1 MLFLGINRTFAIN
14 HFNSLIMKVASKV
27 KDGRINAV
35 NVLLDMNIKEYLEVA
50 GHIIKNNEFQRKRV
64 KNSSTVYALLKKD
77 LRSNCTMPPIVLAIK
92 AEKMNHL
99 LNPFDI
105 EEDQIKSLFKP
116 ENLIILDGL
125 QRTYT
130 ILDLVEELTKENNSE
145 VLENVMNNSIRVEV
159 YLGIN
164 KIGILYRMLTLNTGQ
179 TPMSI
184 RHQIEMLYSDYAENN
199 IEDVRLFK
207 ETDSKSVRN
216 IGEYQF
222 RDVFE
227 GFNSYLDRDELGISR
242 NEVLENIQNL
252 EKLALENG
260 SSDLFKDYI
269 LTYNKLIKKVDSFNI
284 GWEINK
290 SEIEIN
296 GLFGKNILQIFT
308 KSQVLSG
315 FGAAIGK
322 LKDSKVIEGFET
334 IKNDIDNIV
343 VSKKE
348 DSNLDFAMVN
358 LLGKLDDIKNRAK
371 KIGVEQRMFFTYFFR
386 ELFNP
391 NSDSYLDMNSA
402 IESGFNK
409 YISLI

>member
-1 MLFLGINRTFAIN
+1 
-14 HFNSLIMKVASKV
+14 MKVASKV

-35 NVLLDMNIKEYLEVA
+35 NILLDMNIREYLEVA
-50 GHIIKNNEFQRKRV
+50 GNIIKNNEFQRKRV

-99 LNPFDI
+99 LNPYDVD
-105 EEDQIKSLFKP
+105 EEQIKSLFKP

-130 ILDLVEELTKENNSE
+130 ILDLVDELKKENNIE
-145 VLENVMNNSIRVEV
+145 VLNNVLDNSIRIEV

-184 RHQIEMLYSDYAENN
+184 RHQIEMLYSDYAENS
-199 IEDVRLFK
+199 IGEVRLLK
-207 ETDSKSVRN
+207 ETDSKSVKR

-222 RDVFE
+222 RDVIE

-242 NEVLENIQNL
+242 NELLENVQNL

-260 SSDLFKDYI
+260 TSDLFKDYI
-269 LTYNKLIKKVDSFNI
+269 LTYNDLIKKIDSFDI
-284 GWEINK
+284 GWEVRK
-290 SEIEIN
+290 SELDIN
-296 GLFGKNILQIFT
+296 GVFGRSVLLIFT

-322 LKDSKVIEGFET
+322 LKDSKVIDGFET
-334 IKNDIDNIV
+334 VKHNVNNIKLSSDINCTL
-343 VSKKE
+343 
-348 DSNLDFAMVN
+348 DSVMIN
-358 LLGKLDDIKNRAK
+358 LLTKLDNIKNRAK

-386 ELFNP
+386 ELFNH
-391 NSDSYLDMNSA
+391 NSDSYLDINAA

>member
-1 MLFLGINRTFAIN
+1 
-14 HFNSLIMKVASKV
+14 MKVASKV

-35 NVLLDMNIKEYLEVA
+35 NILLDMNIREYLEVA
-50 GHIIKNNEFQRKRV
+50 GNIIKNNEFQRKRV

-99 LNPFDI
+99 LNPYDVD
-105 EEDQIKSLFKP
+105 EEQIKSLFKP

-130 ILDLVEELTKENNSE
+130 ILDLVDELKKENNIE
-145 VLENVMNNSIRVEV
+145 VLNNVLDNSIRIEV

-184 RHQIEMLYSDYAENN
+184 RHQIEMLYSDYAENS
-199 IEDVRLFK
+199 IGEVRLLK
-207 ETDSKSVRN
+207 ETDSKSVKR

-222 RDVFE
+222 RDVIE

-242 NEVLENIQNL
+242 NELLENIQNL

-260 SSDLFKDYI
+260 TSDLFKDYI
-269 LTYNKLIKKVDSFNI
+269 LTYNDLIKKIDSFDM
-284 GWEINK
+284 GWEVRK
-290 SEIEIN
+290 SELDIN
-296 GLFGKNILQIFT
+296 GVFGRSVLLIFT

-322 LKDSKVIEGFET
+322 LKDSKVIDGFET
-334 IKNDIDNIV
+334 VKLNINNIKLSSDTNCTL
-343 VSKKE
+343 
-348 DSNLDFAMVN
+348 DSVMIN
-358 LLGKLDDIKNRAK
+358 LLTKLDSIKNRAK

-386 ELFNP
+386 ELFNH
-391 NSDSYLDMNSA
+391 NSDSYLDINAA

>member
-1 MLFLGINRTFAIN
+1 
-14 HFNSLIMKVASKV
+14 MKVASKV

-35 NVLLDMNIKEYLEVA
+35 NILLDMNIREYLEVA
-50 GHIIKNNEFQRKRV
+50 GNIIKNNEFQRKRV

-99 LNPFDI
+99 LNPYDVD
-105 EEDQIKSLFKP
+105 EEQIKSLFKP

-130 ILDLVEELTKENNSE
+130 ILDLVDELKKENNIE
-145 VLENVMNNSIRVEV
+145 VLNNVLDNSIRIEI

-184 RHQIEMLYSDYAENN
+184 RHQIEMLYSDYAENS
-199 IEDVRLFK
+199 IGEVRLLK
-207 ETDSKSVRN
+207 ETDSKSVKR

-222 RDVFE
+222 RDVIE

-242 NEVLENIQNL
+242 NELLENIQNL

-260 SSDLFKDYI
+260 TSDLFKDYI
-269 LTYNKLIKKVDSFNI
+269 LTYNDLIKKIDSFDI
-284 GWEINK
+284 GWEVRK
-290 SEIEIN
+290 SELDIN
-296 GLFGKNILQIFT
+296 GVFGRSVLLIFT
-308 KSQVLSG
+308 KSQALSG

-322 LKDSKVIEGFET
+322 LKDSKVIDGFET
-334 IKNDIDNIV
+334 IKHNVNNIKLSSDINCTL
-343 VSKKE
+343 
-348 DSNLDFAMVN
+348 DSVMIN
-358 LLGKLDDIKNRAK
+358 LLTKLDNIKNRAK

-386 ELFNP
+386 ELFNH
-391 NSDSYLDMNSA
+391 NSDSYLDINAA

-409 YISLI
+409 YLSLI

>member
-1 MLFLGINRTFAIN
+1 MLSYSVTVCN
-14 HFNSLIMKVASKV
+14 
-27 KDGRINAV
+27 
-35 NVLLDMNIKEYLEVA
+35 MNIREYLEVA
-50 GHIIKNNEFQRKRV
+50 GNIIKNNEFQRKRV

-99 LNPFDI
+99 LNPYDVD
-105 EEDQIKSLFKP
+105 EEQIKSLFKP

-130 ILDLVEELTKENNSE
+130 ILDLVDELKKENNIE
-145 VLENVMNNSIRVEV
+145 VLNNVLDNSIRIEV

-184 RHQIEMLYSDYAENN
+184 RHQIEMLYSDYAENS
-199 IEDVRLFK
+199 IGEVRLLK
-207 ETDSKSVRN
+207 ETDSKSVKR

-222 RDVFE
+222 RDVIE

-242 NEVLENIQNL
+242 NELLENIQNL

-260 SSDLFKDYI
+260 TSDLFKDYI
-269 LTYNKLIKKVDSFNI
+269 LTYNDLIKKIDSFDI
-284 GWEINK
+284 GWEVRK
-290 SEIEIN
+290 SELDIN
-296 GLFGKNILQIFT
+296 GVFGRSVLLIFT

-322 LKDSKVIEGFET
+322 LKDSKVIDGFET
-334 IKNDIDNIV
+334 VKHNVNNIKLSSDINCTL
-343 VSKKE
+343 
-348 DSNLDFAMVN
+348 DSVMIN
-358 LLGKLDDIKNRAK
+358 LLTKLDNIKNRAK

-386 ELFNP
+386 ELFNH
-391 NSDSYLDMNSA
+391 NSDSYLDINAA

>member
-1 MLFLGINRTFAIN
+1 
-14 HFNSLIMKVASKV
+14 
-27 KDGRINAV
+27 
-35 NVLLDMNIKEYLEVA
+35 MNIREYLEVA
-50 GHIIKNNEFQRKRV
+50 GNIIKNNEFQRKRV

-99 LNPFDI
+99 LNPYDVD
-105 EEDQIKSLFKP
+105 EEQIKSLFKP

-130 ILDLVEELTKENNSE
+130 ILDLVDELKKENNIE
-145 VLENVMNNSIRVEV
+145 VLNNVLDNSIRIEV

-184 RHQIEMLYSDYAENN
+184 RHQIEMLYSDYAENS
-199 IEDVRLFK
+199 IGEVRLLK
-207 ETDSKSVRN
+207 ETDSKSVKR

-222 RDVFE
+222 RDVIE

-242 NEVLENIQNL
+242 NELLENIQNL

-260 SSDLFKDYI
+260 TSDLFKDYI
-269 LTYNKLIKKVDSFNI
+269 LTYNDLIKKIDSFDM
-284 GWEINK
+284 GWEVRK
-290 SEIEIN
+290 SELDIN
-296 GLFGKNILQIFT
+296 GVFGRSVLLIFT

-322 LKDSKVIEGFET
+322 LKDSKVIDGFET
-334 IKNDIDNIV
+334 VKLNINNIKLSSDTNCTL
-343 VSKKE
+343 
-348 DSNLDFAMVN
+348 DSVMIN
-358 LLGKLDDIKNRAK
+358 LLTKLDNIKNRAK

-386 ELFNP
+386 ELFNH
-391 NSDSYLDMNSA
+391 NSDSYLDINAA

>member
-1 MLFLGINRTFAIN
+1 
-14 HFNSLIMKVASKV
+14 MKVASKV

-35 NVLLDMNIKEYLEVA
+35 NILLDMNIREYLEVA
-50 GHIIKNNEFQRKRV
+50 GNIIKNNEFQRKRV

-99 LNPFDI
+99 LNPYDVD
-105 EEDQIKSLFKP
+105 EEQIKSLFKP

-130 ILDLVEELTKENNSE
+130 ILDLVDELKKENNIE
-145 VLENVMNNSIRVEV
+145 VLNNVLDNSIRIEV

-184 RHQIEMLYSDYAENN
+184 RHQIEMLYSDYAENS
-199 IEDVRLFK
+199 IGEVRLLK
-207 ETDSKSVRN
+207 ETDSKSVKR

-222 RDVFE
+222 RDVIE

-242 NEVLENIQNL
+242 NELLENIQNL

-260 SSDLFKDYI
+260 TSDLFKDYI
-269 LTYNKLIKKVDSFNI
+269 LTYNDLIKKIDSFDI
-284 GWEINK
+284 GWEVRK
-290 SEIEIN
+290 SELDIN
-296 GLFGKNILQIFT
+296 GVFGRSVLLIFT
-308 KSQVLSG
+308 KSQALSG

-322 LKDSKVIEGFET
+322 LKDSKVIDGFET
-334 IKNDIDNIV
+334 IKHNVNNIKLSSDINCTL
-343 VSKKE
+343 
-348 DSNLDFAMVN
+348 DSVMIN
-358 LLGKLDDIKNRAK
+358 LLTKLDNIKNRAK

-386 ELFNP
+386 ELFNH
-391 NSDSYLDMNSA
+391 NSDSYLDINAA

-409 YISLI
+409 YLSLI

>member
-1 MLFLGINRTFAIN
+1 
-14 HFNSLIMKVASKV
+14 MKVASKV

-35 NVLLDMNIKEYLEVA
+35 NILLDMNIREYLEVA
-50 GHIIKNNEFQRKRV
+50 GNIIKNNEFQRKRV

-99 LNPFDI
+99 LNPYDVD
-105 EEDQIKSLFKP
+105 EEQIKSLFKP

-130 ILDLVEELTKENNSE
+130 ILDLVDELKKENNIE
-145 VLENVMNNSIRVEV
+145 VLNNVLDNSIRIEI

-184 RHQIEMLYSDYAENN
+184 RHQIEMLYSDYAENS
-199 IEDVRLFK
+199 IGEVRLLK
-207 ETDSKSVRN
+207 ETDSKSVKR

-222 RDVFE
+222 RDVIE

-242 NEVLENIQNL
+242 NELLENIQNL

-260 SSDLFKDYI
+260 TSDLFKDYI
-269 LTYNKLIKKVDSFNI
+269 LSYNDLIKKIDSFDI
-284 GWEINK
+284 GWEVRK
-290 SEIEIN
+290 SELDIN
-296 GLFGKNILQIFT
+296 GVFGRSVLLIFT

-322 LKDSKVIEGFET
+322 LKDSKVIDGFET
-334 IKNDIDNIV
+334 IKHNVNNIKLSSDINCTL
-343 VSKKE
+343 
-348 DSNLDFAMVN
+348 DSVMIN
-358 LLGKLDDIKNRAK
+358 LLTKLDNIKNRAK

-386 ELFNP
+386 ELFNH
-391 NSDSYLDMNSA
+391 NSDSYLDINAA

-409 YISLI
+409 YLSLI

>member
-1 MLFLGINRTFAIN
+1 
-14 HFNSLIMKVASKV
+14 MKVASKV

-35 NVLLDMNIKEYLEVA
+35 NILLDMNIREYLEVA
-50 GHIIKNNEFQRKRV
+50 GNIIKNNEFQRKRV

-99 LNPFDI
+99 LNPYDVD
-105 EEDQIKSLFKP
+105 EEQIKSLFKP

-130 ILDLVEELTKENNSE
+130 ILDLVDELKKENNIE
-145 VLENVMNNSIRVEV
+145 VLNNVLDNSIRIEI

-184 RHQIEMLYSDYAENN
+184 RHQIEMLYSDYAENS
-199 IEDVRLFK
+199 IGEVRLLK
-207 ETDSKSVRN
+207 ETDSKSVKR

-222 RDVFE
+222 RDAIE

-242 NEVLENIQNL
+242 NELLENIQNL

-260 SSDLFKDYI
+260 TSDLFKDYI
-269 LTYNKLIKKVDSFNI
+269 LTYNDLIKKIDSFDI
-284 GWEINK
+284 GWEVRK
-290 SEIEIN
+290 SELDIN
-296 GLFGKNILQIFT
+296 GVFGRSVLLIFT

-322 LKDSKVIEGFET
+322 LKDSKVIDGFET
-334 IKNDIDNIV
+334 VKHNVNNIKLSSDINCTL
-343 VSKKE
+343 
-348 DSNLDFAMVN
+348 DSVMIN
-358 LLGKLDDIKNRAK
+358 LLTKLDNIKNRAK

-386 ELFNP
+386 ELFNH
-391 NSDSYLDMNSA
+391 NSDSYLDINAA

-409 YISLI
+409 YLSLI

>member
-1 MLFLGINRTFAIN
+1 
-14 HFNSLIMKVASKV
+14 MKVASKV

-35 NVLLDMNIKEYLEVA
+35 NILLDMNIREYLEVA
-50 GHIIKNNEFQRKRV
+50 GNIIKNNEFQRKRV

-99 LNPFDI
+99 LNPYDVD
-105 EEDQIKSLFKP
+105 EEQIKSLFKP

-130 ILDLVEELTKENNSE
+130 ILDLVDELKKENNIE
-145 VLENVMNNSIRVEV
+145 VLNNVLDNSIRIEV

-184 RHQIEMLYSDYAENN
+184 RHQIEMLYSDYAENS
-199 IEDVRLFK
+199 IGEVRLLK
-207 ETDSKSVRN
+207 ETDSKSVKR

-222 RDVFE
+222 RDVIE

-242 NEVLENIQNL
+242 NELLENIQNL

-260 SSDLFKDYI
+260 TSDLFKDYI
-269 LTYNKLIKKVDSFNI
+269 LTYNDLIKKIDSFDM
-284 GWEINK
+284 GWEVRK
-290 SEIEIN
+290 SELDIN
-296 GLFGKNILQIFT
+296 GVFGRSVLLIFT

-322 LKDSKVIEGFET
+322 LKDSKVIDGFET
-334 IKNDIDNIV
+334 VKHNVNNIKLSSDINCTL
-343 VSKKE
+343 
-348 DSNLDFAMVN
+348 DSVMIN
-358 LLGKLDDIKNRAK
+358 LLTKLDNIKNRAK

-386 ELFNP
+386 ELFNH
-391 NSDSYLDMNSA
+391 NSDSYLDINAA

>member
-1 MLFLGINRTFAIN
+1 
-14 HFNSLIMKVASKV
+14 MKVASKV

-35 NVLLDMNIKEYLEVA
+35 NILLDMNIREYLEVA
-50 GHIIKNNEFQRKRV
+50 GNIIKNNEFQRKRV

-99 LNPFDI
+99 LNPYDVD
-105 EEDQIKSLFKP
+105 EEQIKSLFKP

-130 ILDLVEELTKENNSE
+130 ILDLVDELKKENNIE
-145 VLENVMNNSIRVEV
+145 VLNNVLDNSIRIEI

-184 RHQIEMLYSDYAENN
+184 RHQIEMLYSDYAENS
-199 IEDVRLFK
+199 IGEVRLLK
-207 ETDSKSVRN
+207 ETDSKSVKR

-222 RDVFE
+222 RDAIE

-242 NEVLENIQNL
+242 NELLENIQNL

-260 SSDLFKDYI
+260 TSDLFKDYI
-269 LTYNKLIKKVDSFNI
+269 LTYNDLIKKIDSFDI
-284 GWEINK
+284 GWEVRK
-290 SEIEIN
+290 SELDIN
-296 GLFGKNILQIFT
+296 GVFGRSVLLIFT

-322 LKDSKVIEGFET
+322 LKDSKVIDGFET
-334 IKNDIDNIV
+334 VKHNVNNIKLSSDINCTL
-343 VSKKE
+343 
-348 DSNLDFAMVN
+348 DSVMIN
-358 LLGKLDDIKNRAK
+358 LLTKLDNIKNRAK

-386 ELFNP
+386 ELFNH
-391 NSDSYLDMNSA
+391 NSDSYLDINAA

>member
-1 MLFLGINRTFAIN
+1 
-14 HFNSLIMKVASKV
+14 MKVASKV

-35 NVLLDMNIKEYLEVA
+35 NILLDMNIREYLEVA
-50 GHIIKNNEFQRKRV
+50 GNIIKNNEFQRKRV

-99 LNPFDI
+99 LNPYDVD
-105 EEDQIKSLFKP
+105 EEQIKSLFKP

-130 ILDLVEELTKENNSE
+130 ILDLVDELKKENNIE
-145 VLENVMNNSIRVEV
+145 VLNNVLDNSIRIEI

-184 RHQIEMLYSDYAENN
+184 RHQIEMLYSDYAENS
-199 IEDVRLFK
+199 IGEVRLLK
-207 ETDSKSVRN
+207 ETDSKSVKR

-222 RDVFE
+222 RDVIE

-242 NEVLENIQNL
+242 NELLENIQNL

-260 SSDLFKDYI
+260 TSDLFKDYI
-269 LTYNKLIKKVDSFNI
+269 LTYNDLIKKIDSFDI
-284 GWEINK
+284 GWEVRK
-290 SEIEIN
+290 SELDIN
-296 GLFGKNILQIFT
+296 GVFGRSVLLIFT

-322 LKDSKVIEGFET
+322 LKDSKVIDGFET
-334 IKNDIDNIV
+334 VKHNVNNIKLSSDINCTL
-343 VSKKE
+343 
-348 DSNLDFAMVN
+348 DSVMIN
-358 LLGKLDDIKNRAK
+358 LLTKLDNIKNRAK

-386 ELFNP
+386 ELFNH
-391 NSDSYLDMNSA
+391 NSDSYLDINAA

-409 YISLI
+409 YLSLI

>member
-1 MLFLGINRTFAIN
+1 
-14 HFNSLIMKVASKV
+14 MKVPSKV

-35 NVLLDMNIKEYLEVA
+35 NILLDMNIREYLEVA
-50 GHIIKNNEFQRKRV
+50 GNIIKNNEFQRKRV

-99 LNPFDI
+99 LNPYDVD
-105 EEDQIKSLFKP
+105 EEQIKSLFKP

-130 ILDLVEELTKENNSE
+130 ILDLVDELKKENNIE
-145 VLENVMNNSIRVEV
+145 VLNNVLDNSIRIEV

-184 RHQIEMLYSDYAENN
+184 RHQIEMLYSDYAENS
-199 IEDVRLFK
+199 IGEVRLLK
-207 ETDSKSVRN
+207 ETDSKSVKR

-222 RDVFE
+222 RDVIE

-242 NEVLENIQNL
+242 NELLENIQNL

-260 SSDLFKDYI
+260 TSDLFKDYI
-269 LTYNKLIKKVDSFNI
+269 LTYNDLIKKIDSFDI
-284 GWEINK
+284 GWEVRK
-290 SEIEIN
+290 SELDIN
-296 GLFGKNILQIFT
+296 GVFGRSVLLIFT

-322 LKDSKVIEGFET
+322 LKDSKVIDGFET
-334 IKNDIDNIV
+334 VKHNVNNIKLSSDINCTL
-343 VSKKE
+343 
-348 DSNLDFAMVN
+348 DSVMIN
-358 LLGKLDDIKNRAK
+358 LLTKLDNIKNRAK

-386 ELFNP
+386 ELFNH
-391 NSDSYLDMNSA
+391 NSDSYLDINAA

>member
-1 MLFLGINRTFAIN
+1 
-14 HFNSLIMKVASKV
+14 MKVASKV

-35 NVLLDMNIKEYLEVA
+35 NILLDMNIREYLEVA
-50 GHIIKNNEFQRKRV
+50 GNIIKNNEFQRKRV

-99 LNPFDI
+99 LNPYYVD
-105 EEDQIKSLFKP
+105 EEQIKSLFKP

-130 ILDLVEELTKENNSE
+130 ILDLVDELKKENNIE
-145 VLENVMNNSIRVEV
+145 VLNNVLDNSIRIEV

-184 RHQIEMLYSDYAENN
+184 RHQIEMLYSDYAENS
-199 IEDVRLFK
+199 IGEVRLLK
-207 ETDSKSVRN
+207 ETDSKSVKR

-222 RDVFE
+222 RDVIE

-242 NEVLENIQNL
+242 NELLENIQNL

-260 SSDLFKDYI
+260 TSDLFKDYI
-269 LTYNKLIKKVDSFNI
+269 LTYNDLIKKIDSFDM
-284 GWEINK
+284 GWEVRK
-290 SEIEIN
+290 SELDIN
-296 GLFGKNILQIFT
+296 GVFGRSVLLIFT

-322 LKDSKVIEGFET
+322 LKDSKVIDGFET
-334 IKNDIDNIV
+334 VKLNINNIKLSSDTNCTL
-343 VSKKE
+343 
-348 DSNLDFAMVN
+348 DSVMIN
-358 LLGKLDDIKNRAK
+358 LLTKLDNIKNRAK

-386 ELFNP
+386 ELFNH
-391 NSDSYLDMNSA
+391 NSDSYLDINAA

>member
-1 MLFLGINRTFAIN
+1 
-14 HFNSLIMKVASKV
+14 MKVASKV

-35 NVLLDMNIKEYLEVA
+35 NILLDMNIREYLEVA
-50 GHIIKNNEFQRKRV
+50 GNIIKNNEFQRKRV

-99 LNPFDI
+99 LNPYDVD
-105 EEDQIKSLFKP
+105 EEQIKSLFKP

-130 ILDLVEELTKENNSE
+130 ILDLVDELKKENNIE
-145 VLENVMNNSIRVEV
+145 VLNNVLDNSIRIEV

-184 RHQIEMLYSDYAENN
+184 RHQIEMLYSDYAENS
-199 IEDVRLFK
+199 IGEVRLLK
-207 ETDSKSVRN
+207 ETDSKSVKR

-222 RDVFE
+222 RDVIE

-242 NEVLENIQNL
+242 NELLENIQNL

-260 SSDLFKDYI
+260 TSDLFKDYI
-269 LTYNKLIKKVDSFNI
+269 LTYNDLIKKIDSFDI
-284 GWEINK
+284 GWEVRK
-290 SEIEIN
+290 SELDIN
-296 GLFGKNILQIFT
+296 GVFGRSVLLIFT

-322 LKDSKVIEGFET
+322 LKDSKVIDGFET
-334 IKNDIDNIV
+334 VKHNVNNIKLSSDINCTL
-343 VSKKE
+343 
-348 DSNLDFAMVN
+348 DSVMIN
-358 LLGKLDDIKNRAK
+358 LLTKLDN
-371 KIGVEQRMFFTYFFR
+371 
-386 ELFNP
+386 L
-391 NSDSYLDMNSA
+391 NSA
-402 IESGFNK
+402 T
-409 YISLI
+409 L

>member
-1 MLFLGINRTFAIN
+1 
-14 HFNSLIMKVASKV
+14 MKVASKV

-35 NVLLDMNIKEYLEVA
+35 NILLDMNIREYLEVA
-50 GHIIKNNEFQRKRV
+50 GNIIKNNEFQRKRV

-99 LNPFDI
+99 LNPYDVD
-105 EEDQIKSLFKP
+105 EEQIKSLFKP

-130 ILDLVEELTKENNSE
+130 ILDLVDELKKENNIE
-145 VLENVMNNSIRVEV
+145 VLNNVLDNSIRIEV

-184 RHQIEMLYSDYAENN
+184 RHQIEMLYSDYAENS
-199 IEDVRLFK
+199 IGEVRLLK
-207 ETDSKSVRN
+207 ETDSKSVKR

-222 RDVFE
+222 RDVIE

-242 NEVLENIQNL
+242 NELLENIQNL

-260 SSDLFKDYI
+260 TSDLFKDYI
-269 LTYNKLIKKVDSFNI
+269 LTYNDLIKKIDSFDI
-284 GWEINK
+284 GWEVRK
-290 SEIEIN
+290 SELDIN
-296 GLFGKNILQIFT
+296 GVFGRSVLLIFT

-322 LKDSKVIEGFET
+322 LKDSKVIDGFET
-334 IKNDIDNIV
+334 VKHNVNNIKLSSDINCTL
-343 VSKKE
+343 
-348 DSNLDFAMVN
+348 DSVMIN
-358 LLGKLDDIKNRAK
+358 LLTKLDNIKNRAK

-386 ELFNP
+386 ELFNH
-391 NSDSYLDMNSA
+391 NSDSYLDINAA

>member
-1 MLFLGINRTFAIN
+1 
-14 HFNSLIMKVASKV
+14 MKVASKV

-35 NVLLDMNIKEYLEVA
+35 NILLDMNIREYLEVA
-50 GHIIKNNEFQRKRV
+50 GNIIKNNEFQRKRV

-99 LNPFDI
+99 LNPYDVD
-105 EEDQIKSLFKP
+105 EEQIKSLFKP

-130 ILDLVEELTKENNSE
+130 ILDLVDELKKENNIE
-145 VLENVMNNSIRVEV
+145 VLNNVLDNSIRIEV

-184 RHQIEMLYSDYAENN
+184 RHQIEMLYSDYAENS
-199 IEDVRLFK
+199 IGEVRLLK
-207 ETDSKSVRN
+207 ETDSKSVKR

-222 RDVFE
+222 RDVIE

-242 NEVLENIQNL
+242 NELLENIQNL

-260 SSDLFKDYI
+260 TSDLFKDYI
-269 LTYNKLIKKVDSFNI
+269 LTYNDLIKKIDSFDI
-284 GWEINK
+284 GWEVRK
-290 SEIEIN
+290 SELDIN
-296 GLFGKNILQIFT
+296 GVFGRSVLLIFT

-322 LKDSKVIEGFET
+322 LKDSKVIDGFET
-334 IKNDIDNIV
+334 IKHNVNNIKLSSDINCTL
-343 VSKKE
+343 
-348 DSNLDFAMVN
+348 DSVMIN
-358 LLGKLDDIKNRAK
+358 LLTKLDNIKNRAK

-386 ELFNP
+386 ELFNH
-391 NSDSYLDMNSA
+391 NSDSYLDINAA

>member
-1 MLFLGINRTFAIN
+1 
-14 HFNSLIMKVASKV
+14 MKVASKV

-35 NVLLDMNIKEYLEVA
+35 NILLDMNIREYLEVA
-50 GHIIKNNEFQRKRV
+50 GNIIKNNEFQRKRV

-99 LNPFDI
+99 LNPYDVD
-105 EEDQIKSLFKP
+105 EEQIKSLFKP

-130 ILDLVEELTKENNSE
+130 ILDLVDELKKENNIE
-145 VLENVMNNSIRVEV
+145 VLNNVLDNSIRIEI

-184 RHQIEMLYSDYAENN
+184 RHQIEMLYSDYAENS
-199 IEDVRLFK
+199 IGEVRLLK
-207 ETDSKSVRN
+207 ETDSKSVKR

-222 RDVFE
+222 RDVIE

-242 NEVLENIQNL
+242 NELLENIQNL

-260 SSDLFKDYI
+260 TSDLFKDYI
-269 LTYNKLIKKVDSFNI
+269 LTYNDLIKKIDSFDM
-284 GWEINK
+284 GWEVRK
-290 SEIEIN
+290 SELDIN
-296 GLFGKNILQIFT
+296 GVFGRSVLLIFT

-322 LKDSKVIEGFET
+322 LKDSKVIDGFET
-334 IKNDIDNIV
+334 VKLNINNIKLSSDTNCTL
-343 VSKKE
+343 
-348 DSNLDFAMVN
+348 DSVMIN
-358 LLGKLDDIKNRAK
+358 LLTKLDNIKNRAK

-386 ELFNP
+386 ELFNH
-391 NSDSYLDMNSA
+391 NSDSYLDINAA

>member
-1 MLFLGINRTFAIN
+1 
-14 HFNSLIMKVASKV
+14 MKVASKV

-35 NVLLDMNIKEYLEVA
+35 NILLDMNIREYLEVA
-50 GHIIKNNEFQRKRV
+50 GNIIKNNEFQRKRV

-99 LNPFDI
+99 LNPYDVD
-105 EEDQIKSLFKP
+105 EEQIKSLFKP

-130 ILDLVEELTKENNSE
+130 ILDLVDELKKENNIE
-145 VLENVMNNSIRVEV
+145 VLNNVLDNSIRIEV

-184 RHQIEMLYSDYAENN
+184 RHQIEMLYSDYAENS
-199 IEDVRLFK
+199 IGEVRLLK
-207 ETDSKSVRN
+207 ETDSKSVKR

-222 RDVFE
+222 RDVIE

-242 NEVLENIQNL
+242 NELLENIQNL

-260 SSDLFKDYI
+260 TSDLFKDYI
-269 LTYNKLIKKVDSFNI
+269 LTYNDLIKKIDSFDM
-284 GWEINK
+284 GWEVRK
-290 SEIEIN
+290 SELDIN
-296 GLFGKNILQIFT
+296 GVFGRSVLLIFT

-322 LKDSKVIEGFET
+322 LKDSKVIDGFET
-334 IKNDIDNIV
+334 VKLNINNIKLSSDTNCTL
-343 VSKKE
+343 
-348 DSNLDFAMVN
+348 DSVMIN
-358 LLGKLDDIKNRAK
+358 LLTKLDNIKNRAK

-386 ELFNP
+386 ELFNH
-391 NSDSYLDMNSA
+391 NSDSYLDINAA

>member
-1 MLFLGINRTFAIN
+1 
-14 HFNSLIMKVASKV
+14 MKVASKV

-35 NVLLDMNIKEYLEVA
+35 NILLDMNIREYLEVA
-50 GHIIKNNEFQRKRV
+50 GNIIKNNEFQRKRV

-99 LNPFDI
+99 LNPYDVD
-105 EEDQIKSLFKP
+105 EEQIKSLFKP

-130 ILDLVEELTKENNSE
+130 ILDLVDELKKENNIE
-145 VLENVMNNSIRVEV
+145 VLNNVMDNSIRIEV

-184 RHQIEMLYSDYAENN
+184 RHQIEMLYSDYAENS
-199 IEDVRLFK
+199 IGEVRLLK
-207 ETDSKSVRN
+207 ETDSKSVKR

-222 RDVFE
+222 RDVIE

-242 NEVLENIQNL
+242 NELLENIQNL

-260 SSDLFKDYI
+260 TSDLFKDYI
-269 LTYNKLIKKVDSFNI
+269 LTYNDLIKKIDSFDI
-284 GWEINK
+284 GWEVRK
-290 SEIEIN
+290 SELDIN
-296 GLFGKNILQIFT
+296 GVFGRSVLLIFT

-322 LKDSKVIEGFET
+322 LKDSKVIDGFET
-334 IKNDIDNIV
+334 VKHNVNNIKLSSDINCTL
-343 VSKKE
+343 
-348 DSNLDFAMVN
+348 DSVMIN
-358 LLGKLDDIKNRAK
+358 LLTKLDNIKNRAK

-386 ELFNP
+386 ELFNH
-391 NSDSYLDMNSA
+391 NSDSYLDINAA

>member
-1 MLFLGINRTFAIN
+1 
-14 HFNSLIMKVASKV
+14 MKVASKV

-35 NVLLDMNIKEYLEVA
+35 NILLDMNIREYLEVA
-50 GHIIKNNEFQRKRV
+50 GNIIKNNEFQRKRV

-99 LNPFDI
+99 LNPYDVD
-105 EEDQIKSLFKP
+105 EEQIKSLFKP

-130 ILDLVEELTKENNSE
+130 ILDLVDELKKENNIE
-145 VLENVMNNSIRVEV
+145 VLNNVLDNSIRIEI

-184 RHQIEMLYSDYAENN
+184 RHQIEMLYSDYAENS
-199 IEDVRLFK
+199 IGEVRLLK
-207 ETDSKSVRN
+207 ETDSKSVKR

-222 RDVFE
+222 RDVIE

-242 NEVLENIQNL
+242 NELLENIQNL

-260 SSDLFKDYI
+260 TSDLFKDYI
-269 LTYNKLIKKVDSFNI
+269 LTYNDLIKKIDSFDI
-284 GWEINK
+284 GWEVRK
-290 SEIEIN
+290 SELDIN
-296 GLFGKNILQIFT
+296 GVLGRSVLLIFT

-322 LKDSKVIEGFET
+322 LKDSKVIDGFET
-334 IKNDIDNIV
+334 IKHNVNNIKLSSDINCTL
-343 VSKKE
+343 
-348 DSNLDFAMVN
+348 DSVMIN
-358 LLGKLDDIKNRAK
+358 LLTKLDNIKNRAK

-386 ELFNP
+386 ELFNH
-391 NSDSYLDMNSA
+391 NSDSYLDINAA

-409 YISLI
+409 YLSLI

>member
-1 MLFLGINRTFAIN
+1 
-14 HFNSLIMKVASKV
+14 MKVASKV

-130 ILDLVEELTKENNSE
+130 ILDLVEELTKENNRE

-164 KIGILYRMLTLNTGQ
+164 KIGILYR
-179 TPMSI
+179 
-184 RHQIEMLYSDYAENN
+184 MLYSDYAENN

-222 RDVFE
+222 RDVIE

>member
-1 MLFLGINRTFAIN
+1 
-14 HFNSLIMKVASKV
+14 MKVASKV

-35 NVLLDMNIKEYLEVA
+35 NILLDMNIREYLEVA
-50 GHIIKNNEFQRKRV
+50 GNIIKNNEFQRKRV

-99 LNPFDI
+99 LNPYDVD
-105 EEDQIKSLFKP
+105 EEQIKSLFKP

-130 ILDLVEELTKENNSE
+130 ILDLVDELKKENNIE
-145 VLENVMNNSIRVEV
+145 VLNNVLDNSIRIEI

-184 RHQIEMLYSDYAENN
+184 RHQIEMLYSDYAENS
-199 IEDVRLFK
+199 IGEVRLLK
-207 ETDSKSVRN
+207 ETDSKSVKR

-222 RDVFE
+222 RDVIE

-242 NEVLENIQNL
+242 NELLENIQNL

-260 SSDLFKDYI
+260 TSDLFKDYI
-269 LTYNKLIKKVDSFNI
+269 LTYNDLIKKIDSFDI
-284 GWEINK
+284 GWEVRK
-290 SEIEIN
+290 SELDIN
-296 GLFGKNILQIFT
+296 GVFGRSVLLIFT

-322 LKDSKVIEGFET
+322 LKDSKVIDGFET
-334 IKNDIDNIV
+334 IKHNVNNIKLSSDINCTL
-343 VSKKE
+343 
-348 DSNLDFAMVN
+348 DSVMIN
-358 LLGKLDDIKNRAK
+358 LLTKLDNIKNRAK

-386 ELFNP
+386 ELFNH
-391 NSDSYLDMNSA
+391 NSDSYLDINAA

>member
-1 MLFLGINRTFAIN
+1 
-14 HFNSLIMKVASKV
+14 MKVASKI

-50 GHIIKNNEFQRKRV
+50 RDIIKNNEFQRKRV
-64 KNSSTVYALLKKD
+64 KSSSTVYALLKKD

-99 LNPFDI
+99 LNPYDI
-105 EEDQIKSLFKP
+105 EEVQIRSLFKA
-116 ENLIILDGL
+116 ENLLILDGL

-130 ILDLVEELTKENNSE
+130 ILDLVEDLTKEKNFNILNN
-145 VLENVMNNSIRVEV
+145 VLNNNIRIEI

-184 RHQIEMLYSDYAENN
+184 RHQIEILYSDYAENN
-199 IEDVRLFK
+199 IGEVHLLK
-207 ETDSKSVRN
+207 ETDSKTIKQ

-222 RDVFE
+222 RDVIE

-242 NEVLENIQNL
+242 NELLENIQNL

-260 SSDLFKDYI
+260 NSDLFKDYI
-269 LTYNKLIKKVDSFNI
+269 LTYNTFLRKINSFDD
-284 GWEINK
+284 GWELNK
-290 SEIEIN
+290 SDIN
-296 GLFGKNILQIFT
+296 FSGAFGKNILQIFT

-322 LKDSKVIEGFET
+322 LKDAEVIDGFET
-334 IKNDIDNIV
+334 IKQNIDSLIL
-343 VSKKE
+343 SRKE
-348 DSNLDFAMVN
+348 QCTLDSTMINLI
-358 LLGKLDDIKNRAK
+358 GKLDEIKNRAK

-386 ELFNP
+386 DLFNY
-391 NSDSYLDMNSA
+391 NSDSYLNIASA
-402 IESGFNK
+402 IETGFNK
-409 YISLI
+409 YSSLI

>member
-1 MLFLGINRTFAIN
+1 
-14 HFNSLIMKVASKV
+14 MKVASKV

-35 NVLLDMNIKEYLEVA
+35 NILLDMNIREYLEVA
-50 GHIIKNNEFQRKRV
+50 GNIIKNNEFQRKRV

-99 LNPFDI
+99 LNPYDVD
-105 EEDQIKSLFKP
+105 EEQIKSLFKP

-130 ILDLVEELTKENNSE
+130 ILDLVDELKKENNIE
-145 VLENVMNNSIRVEV
+145 VLNNVLDNSIRIEI

-184 RHQIEMLYSDYAENN
+184 RHQIEMLYSDYAENS
-199 IEDVRLFK
+199 IGEVRLLK
-207 ETDSKSVRN
+207 ETDSKSVKR

-222 RDVFE
+222 RDVIE

-242 NEVLENIQNL
+242 NELLENIQNL

-260 SSDLFKDYI
+260 TSDLFKDYI
-269 LTYNKLIKKVDSFNI
+269 LTYNDLIKKIDSFDI
-284 GWEINK
+284 GWEVRK
-290 SEIEIN
+290 SELDIN
-296 GLFGKNILQIFT
+296 GVFGRSVLLIFT

-322 LKDSKVIEGFET
+322 LKDSKVIDGFET
-334 IKNDIDNIV
+334 IKHNVNNIKLSSDINCTL
-343 VSKKE
+343 
-348 DSNLDFAMVN
+348 DSVMIN
-358 LLGKLDDIKNRAK
+358 LLTKLDNIKNRAK

-386 ELFNP
+386 ELFNH
-391 NSDSYLDMNSA
+391 NSDSYLDINAA

-409 YISLI
+409 YLSLI